1 MIHWLLR
8 HEIQVPTGGDVGS
21 SDLRHEVSLISGADQ
36 PGLLE
41 AFERS
46 TSRRLAAP
54 AFGRDRSDTE
64 RDSAVIVSVM
74 LSNEVQKDAHI
85 DRLQDPKRLAV
96 VDGMGEHD
104 EGRMMLHRRASTSSQ
119 SVPGSGGI

>member
-1 MIHWLLR
+1 M
-8 HEIQVPTGGDVGS
+8 
-21 SDLRHEVSLISGADQ
+21 SGADQ
-36 PGLLE
+36 SGFLE

-46 TSRRLAAP
+46 ASCRLAAS
-54 AFGRDRSDTE
+54 AFGRDRPDPE
-64 RDSAVIVSVM
+64 RDSAVVMSVV

-85 DRLQDPKRLAV
+85 DWLQDPKRLAV

-119 SVPGSGGI
+119 SVSGSGGI